1 MGWVRREKTAISPE
15 IQYHSY
21 FCEGHTTVFCT
32 VLMFTHLK
40 GHRMIWTDA
49 VRSLKIIQELERI
62 PSSEGVTEL
71 NLFSS

>member
-1 MGWVRREKTAISPE
+1 M
-15 IQYHSY
+15 
-21 FCEGHTTVFCT
+21 VFCT
-32 VLMFTHLK
+32 DLMFTHLK

>member
-1 MGWVRREKTAISPE
+1 M
-15 IQYHSY
+15 
-21 FCEGHTTVFCT
+21 VFCT
-32 VLMFTHLK
+32 VLMFSHLK